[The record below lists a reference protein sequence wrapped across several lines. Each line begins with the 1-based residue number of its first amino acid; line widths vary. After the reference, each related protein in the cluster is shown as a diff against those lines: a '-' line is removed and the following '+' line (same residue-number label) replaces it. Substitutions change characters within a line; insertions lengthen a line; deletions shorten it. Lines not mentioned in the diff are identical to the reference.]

1 VTTRE
6 HEPAVTSIDLSH
18 FRKVLGQYPT
28 GVVVVTAF
36 SPTGEVLG
44 MTVGSF
50 TSVSLDPPLVA
61 FLPSKASR
69 SWTALRASGGRYCV
83 NILGSDQEDVCRNV
97 AMRKEDKF
105 HDIEWQVTE
114 HGNPR
119 ICGAVAHI
127 DCEVEAIHDSGDHDI
142 VVARV
147 ADLAIHN
154 SSYPLLF
161 FRGGYGSFQPLSLVA
176 QDVDLVGQIKLVD
189 LVRPHIDEL
198 ASRFDTEVGVSAL
211 VGQELVLV
219 ATSGRVPGA
228 VTPTRVG
235 QRLPFRPPL
244 GSVFAAWGSD
254 ELREMWLGHAASSL
268 SAEERGEHA
277 RTPDRVRERGYAL
290 ALGHAEVAEVERN
303 WTLLNEGDPTIRREQ
318 LLDDLTSVS
327 RRFNPAH
334 VAHDGEHD
342 VRTVAG
348 PVFHPNGT
356 VAFALSLW
364 GPPRLMSALELDEY
378 VDALKA
384 TCAAASESLAEHH
397 RGRPWQDGSSD
408 SASESA
414 R

>member
-1 VTTRE
+1 MKTK
-6 HEPAVTSIDLSH
+6 EPEATVTSIDLSH

-36 SPTGEVLG
+36 SPTDEVLG

-69 SWTALRASGGRYCV
+69 SWKALRESGGRYCV

-105 HDIEWQVTE
+105 RDIEWQVTQ

-119 ICGAVAHI
+119 ISGAVAHI

-147 ADLAIHN
+147 VDLDLHN

-176 QDVDLVGQIKLVD
+176 RDVDLVGQLKLVD
-189 LVRPHIDEL
+189 LLRPHIDEL

-254 ELREMWLGHAASSL
+254 ELRDLWLGHAPSSL
-268 SAEERGEHA
+268 SATEHEEHA
-277 RTPDRVRERGYAL
+277 RTPQRVKERGYAL

-318 LLDDLTSVS
+318 LLDDLKSVS

-334 VAHDGEHD
+334 VAPDGEHD

-364 GPPRLMSALELDEY
+364 GPPRLMSGLELDEY

-384 TCAAASESLAEHH
+384 TCAAATESLALHH
-397 RGRPWQDGSSD
+397 RGQPWQDGGSD
-408 SASESA
+408 PASGTA